1 MAHPPLTREPHREQ
15 TTAPLAHFAR
25 KIEGR
30 LFSRRSPALRYVSPP
45 LVTNDLPET
54 PPPAP
59 SPRSKVTDDK
69 PAPPPV
75 RSPLAELGIGAAWL
89 IGLTAVCQMVVI
101 VLHSNPLA
109 VTVIQAVIVDLAVG
123 RAGVRWDP
131 EADDKTAAETRNATR
146 GIGLGLG
153 VAFAVTALVL
163 GVSAALGWATIGVH
177 APTMSLALGTIRAVA
192 IGVKDAQLY
201 AALPLYFIARAAG
214 IGPGS
219 KPSIAS
225 KRFRIPVISAVVFGA
240 LAGGSS
246 IALLPAA
253 TPANVALAASV
264 IGATAA
270 FWYRDRAGWAAAGVC
285 GGFAFFAGTLLRGG
299 LVDVGW
305 KRGAL
310 APGVVADGAP
320 AWIAA
325 ALFVAVMVGVL
336 RFRRSPP
343 TAVAPTVL
351 T

>member
-1 MAHPPLTREPHREQ
+1 MPARSQGDRE
-15 TTAPLAHFAR
+15 
-25 KIEGR
+25 K
-30 LFSRRSPALRYVSPP
+30 
-45 LVTNDLPET
+45 
-54 PPPAP
+54 PAP

-69 PAPPPV
+69 PSPPPPV

-219 KPSIAS
+219 RPSIAS
-225 KRFRIPVISAVVFGA
+225 KRLRIPVISAVVFGA
-240 LAGGSS
+240 LAGGAS

-325 ALFVAVMVGVL
+325 ALFVAVTVGVL
-336 RFRRSPP
+336 RFRRSPLAQKSLE
-343 TAVAPTVL
+343 TS
-351 T
+351 